1 MRDPRKDERPDEE
14 LPVSVVPEV
23 DVGLVSPQTLS
34 APSPCTSGADSPL
47 PTPQKKKSTAGGG
60 GQRRCCGLVET
71 EDFDV

>member
-1 MRDPRKDERPDEE
+1 MRDHRKDERPDEE

-47 PTPQKKKSTAGGG
+47 PTHQKKSTAGGG
-60 GQRRCCGLVET
+60 AKKVLRPRRDRRV
-71 EDFDV
+71 